1 MTNEIFTVTQ
11 RPMDQSAK
19 KLIVLTEF
27 LQIMPSG
34 NQRHELRVETLSTAI
49 AALALLFG
57 HAAAAQAP
65 LDSSLVETVETVRIT
80 ASGQRFVPRQSLTPG
95 GAPRHTANYD
105 VTVTWNPGG
114 WQAREEWQLDTV
126 YPLETSFAYNM
137 TYGESAG
144 VKDGQ
149 DNFRAALDGPTP
161 LAAARI
167 GANFKDLWLTN
178 PLILAAHTEASLP
191 PAVFASGGST
201 LQRITLSAHDTEWTL
216 VVDPSTGLPE
226 AVTVT
231 EQDPLNGEGP
241 NRVVFS
247 DWREVSGVPF
257 PFQVEQYLNGGLLRR
272 EIRSAIEVNPADA
285 ASVLAVPEGIEPG
298 NAAHRDWGWGMSHLL
313 LARAG
318 LGGPADT
325 PHFDNVEFLEVGPD
339 IYQIVGGSHHGLAVV
354 GPDGIAVV
362 DAPWYPERSETL
374 LRQLEERW
382 PDLSVRYIVMT
393 HHHLDHS
400 GGFRSFLEAGA
411 TLVAHE
417 DAVSFYE
424 EALAM
429 SGFRGSS
436 TVAVDGHAELHGIGR
451 SIGIYDIPNPHSD
464 AMVGAYVPDTRLFFN
479 SDLYSPGRELQFP
492 VSMQALFTA
501 VRYHGLDVERHVGS
515 HGIGYDSEPE

>member
-1 MTNEIFTVTQ
+1 
-11 RPMDQSAK
+11 
-19 KLIVLTEF
+19 
-27 LQIMPSG
+27 MPIG
-34 NQRHELRVETLSTAI
+34 NRRLEPCGDTLSSVI

-57 HAAAAQAP
+57 HAATSQTTFDP
-65 LDSSLVETVETVRIT
+65 SLTEAVETVRIT

-95 GAPRHTANYD
+95 GAPRHTADYD
-105 VTVTWNPGG
+105 VTVTWNPGA
-114 WQAREEWQLDTV
+114 WQAREEWQLDTL
-126 YPLETSFAYNM
+126 YPLQTSFAYNM

-178 PLILAAHTEASLP
+178 PLILAAHAEAALP
-191 PAVFASGGST
+191 PVEFASGGNT
-201 LQRITLSAHDTEWTL
+201 RQRIVLSAHDTEWTL

-226 AVTVT
+226 AVTVM

-247 DWREVSGVPF
+247 DWREISGMPF
-257 PFQVEQYLNGGLLRR
+257 PFQVEQFLNGGLLRR
-272 EIRSAIEVNPADA
+272 EIRSAIEVNPAGA
-285 ASVLAVPEGIEPG
+285 ASVLAVPDDIEAG
-298 NAAHRDWGWGMSHLL
+298 DAAHRDWGWGMSHLL

-318 LGGPADT
+318 LGGPSDT

-339 IYQIVGGSHHGLAVV
+339 IYQVIGGSHHGLAVV
-354 GPDGIAVV
+354 GPEGIAVV
-362 DAPWYPERSETL
+362 DAPWYPERSDTL
-374 LRQLEERW
+374 LRLLEERW
-382 PDLSVRYIVMT
+382 PGVPVRYIIMT

-400 GGFRSFLEAGA
+400 GGFRSFVEAGA

-417 DAVSFYE
+417 DAISFYE
-424 EALAM
+424 EALALA
-429 SGFRGSS
+429 GFRGMSAI
-436 TVAVDGHAELHGIGR
+436 AVDGHAELDGIGR
-451 SIGIYDIPNPHSD
+451 AIGVYDIPNPHAD
-464 AMVGAYVPDTRLFFN
+464 AHVGAYVPDTRLFFN

>member
-1 MTNEIFTVTQ
+1 MTENTL
-11 RPMDQSAK
+11 RSAH
-19 KLIVLTEF
+19 VL
-27 LQIMPSG
+27 P
-34 NQRHELRVETLSTAI
+34 TAI
-49 AALALLFG
+49 VALALLSG
-57 HAAAAQAP
+57 HTAVAQAP
-65 LDSSLVETVETVRIT
+65 LDPSLAETVETVRIT

-114 WQAREEWQLDTV
+114 WQAREEWQLDTL
-126 YPLETSFAYNM
+126 YPLQTSFAYSM
-137 TYGESAG
+137 TYGELAG
-144 VKDGQ
+144 VKEGQ

-178 PLILAAHTEASLP
+178 PLILASHSEAALP
-191 PAVFASGGST
+191 PVDFASGGNVR
-201 LQRITLSAHDTEWTL
+201 QRIVLSAHGTEWTL
-216 VVDPSTGLPE
+216 VVDPATGLPE
-226 AVTVT
+226 AVSVM

-241 NRVVFS
+241 NRVEFS
-247 DWREVSGVPF
+247 DWREVAGVPF

-272 EIRSAIEVNPADA
+272 EIRSTIEVNPAEAD
-285 ASVLAVPEGIEPG
+285 SVLTVPDGIEAG
-298 NAAHRDWGWGMSHLL
+298 NAAHRDWGWSMSHLL

-325 PHFDNVEFLEVGPD
+325 PHFDNVDFLEVGPD

-362 DAPWYPERSETL
+362 DAPWYPERSDTL
-374 LRQLEERW
+374 LRLLEERW
-382 PDLSVRYIVMT
+382 PELSVRYIIMT

-400 GGFRSFLEAGA
+400 GGFRSFVEAGA
-411 TLVAHE
+411 TLVAHK
-417 DAVSFYE
+417 DAVWFYE
-424 EALAM
+424 EALAQA
-429 SGFRGSS
+429 GFRGMSAI
-436 TVAVDGHAELHGIGR
+436 AVDGHAELDGIGR
-451 SIGIYDIPNPHSD
+451 AIGVYDIPNPHAD
-464 AMVGAYVPDTRLFFN
+464 AHVGAYVPDTRLFFN

-515 HGIGYDSEPE
+515 HGLGYDSEPE

>member
-1 MTNEIFTVTQ
+1 MTE
-11 RPMDQSAK
+11 D
-19 KLIVLTEF
+19 
-27 LQIMPSG
+27 G
-34 NQRHELRVETLSTAI
+34 LRSVIT
-49 AALALLFG
+49 ALALLFG

-65 LDSSLVETVETVRIT
+65 LDTSLAETIETVRIA

-105 VTVTWNPGG
+105 VTVTWNPGA
-114 WQAREEWQLDTV
+114 WLAREEWQLDTQ
-126 YPLETSFAYNM
+126 YPLETSFAYSM
-137 TYGESAG
+137 TYGELAG

-178 PLILAAHTEASLP
+178 PLILAAHAEASLP
-191 PAVFASGGST
+191 PAEFASGGSV

-216 VVDPSTGLPE
+216 VVDPATGLPE
-226 AVTVT
+226 AVTVM

-257 PFQVEQYLNGGLLRR
+257 PFQVEQFLNGGLLRR
-272 EIRSAIEVNPADA
+272 EIRSAIQVNPADA
-285 ASVLAVPEGIEPG
+285 DSVLTIPDGIEAG
-298 NAAHRDWGWGMSHLL
+298 NAAHRDWGWAMSHLL

-325 PHFDNVEFLEVGPD
+325 PHFDNVELLEVGPD
-339 IYQIVGGSHHGLAVV
+339 IYQVIGGSHHGLAVV

-382 PDLSVRYIVMT
+382 PDLPVRYIVMT

-400 GGFRSFLEAGA
+400 GGFRSFVEAGA

-424 EALAM
+424 ESLALA
-429 SGFRGSS
+429 GFRGLSA
-436 TVAVDGHAELHGIGR
+436 VAVDGHAELDGIGR
-451 SIGIYDIPNPHSD
+451 TIGIYDIPNPHSD

-515 HGIGYDSEPE
+515 HGMGYDSEPE

>member
-1 MTNEIFTVTQ
+1 
-11 RPMDQSAK
+11 
-19 KLIVLTEF
+19 
-27 LQIMPSG
+27 MPSR
-34 NQRHELRVETLSTAI
+34 NQSLELRGETLSTAI

-57 HAAAAQAP
+57 HAALAQTP
-65 LDSSLVETVETVRIT
+65 IDPSLTETVETVRIT

-105 VTVTWNPGG
+105 VTVTWNPGA

-126 YPLETSFAYNM
+126 YPLQTSFAYSM
-137 TYGESAG
+137 TYGELAG

-149 DNFRAALDGPTP
+149 DNFRAPLDGPTP

-178 PLILAAHTEASLP
+178 PLILAAHSEAALP
-191 PAVFASGGST
+191 PVEFASGGNAR
-201 LQRITLSAHDTEWTL
+201 QRIVLSAHGTEWTL

-226 AVTVT
+226 AVIVM
-231 EQDPLNGEGP
+231 EQDPLNGEGS
-241 NRVVFS
+241 NRVEFS
-247 DWREVSGVPF
+247 DWREVAGVPF

-272 EIRSAIEVNPADA
+272 EIRSVIEVNPADA
-285 ASVLAVPEGIEPG
+285 DSVLTVPDGIEAG
-298 NAAHRDWGWGMSHLL
+298 NAAHRDWGWGISHLL

-354 GPDGIAVV
+354 GPSGIAVV
-362 DAPWYPERSETL
+362 DAPWYPERSDTL
-374 LRQLEERW
+374 LRLLEERW
-382 PDLSVRYIVMT
+382 PDRPVRYIIMT

-400 GGFRSFLEAGA
+400 GGFRSFVEAGA

-417 DAVSFYE
+417 DAVWFYE
-424 EALAM
+424 EALALA
-429 SGFRGSS
+429 GFRGMSA
-436 TVAVDGHAELHGIGR
+436 VAVDGHADLDGIGR
-451 SIGIYDIPNPHSD
+451 AIGVYDIPNPHAD
-464 AMVGAYVPDTRLFFN
+464 AHVGAYVPDTRLFFN

-515 HGIGYDSEPE
+515 HGMGYDSEPE

>member
-1 MTNEIFTVTQ
+1 
-11 RPMDQSAK
+11 
-19 KLIVLTEF
+19 
-27 LQIMPSG
+27 MPSG
-34 NQRHELRVETLSTAI
+34 HQRLELHGQTLSTAI
-49 AALALLFG
+49 AVLALLFG
-57 HAAAAQAP
+57 HAAAAQTAIDP
-65 LDSSLVETVETVRIT
+65 GLAETVETVRIT
-80 ASGQRFVPRQSLTPG
+80 ATGQRFVPRQSLTPG

-105 VTVTWNPGG
+105 VTVTWNPGA
-114 WQAREEWQLDTV
+114 WQAREEWQLNTL
-126 YPLETSFAYNM
+126 YPLDTSFAYNM
-137 TYGESAG
+137 TYGELAG

-178 PLILAAHTEASLP
+178 PLILATHAEASLP
-191 PAVFASGGST
+191 PVEFASSGNAR
-201 LQRITLSAHDTEWTL
+201 QRITLSAHGTEWTL

-226 AVTVT
+226 AVTVM

-241 NRVVFS
+241 NRVEFS
-247 DWREVSGVPF
+247 DWREVAGVPF

-285 ASVLAVPEGIEPG
+285 ADVLAVPDDIEAG
-298 NAAHRDWGWGMSHLL
+298 DAVHRDWGWGMSHLL

-325 PHFDNVEFLEVGPD
+325 PHFDNVDFLEVGPD

-362 DAPWYPERSETL
+362 DAPWYPERSDTL
-374 LRQLEERW
+374 LRLLDERW
-382 PDLSVRYIVMT
+382 PELPVRYIIMT

-424 EALAM
+424 GALAK
-429 SGFRGSS
+429 SGFRGLSA
-436 TVAVDGHAELHGIGR
+436 VAVDGHAELHGIGR
-451 SIGIYDIPNPHSD
+451 TIGVYDIPNPHSD
-464 AMVGAYVPDTRLFFN
+464 AMVGAHVPDTRLFFN

-515 HGIGYDSEPE
+515 HGLGYDSEPE